1 MAKKNWKTESSEDKM
16 KTAITKV
23 ITAFEEGKAAKAI
36 AHTLLPVGDIPSAKW
51 TGLANRLILWA
62 YTTAEGKSADARTFL

>member
-1 MAKKNWKTESSEDKM
+1 MAKKKLERVKIGAWKTESSEDKM

-36 AHTLLPVGDIPSAKW
+36 AHTL
-51 TGLANRLILWA
+51 
-62 YTTAEGKSADARTFL
+62 